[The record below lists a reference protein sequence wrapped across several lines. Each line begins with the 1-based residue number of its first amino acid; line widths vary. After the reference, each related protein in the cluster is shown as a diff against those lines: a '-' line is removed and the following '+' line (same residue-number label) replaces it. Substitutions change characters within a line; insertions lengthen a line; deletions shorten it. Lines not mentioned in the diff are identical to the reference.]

1 MNIRFFFL
9 FLFFHLSLFTFAQ
22 TPQKISYQAVVRDA
36 DNQLVSNSNV
46 GVRLSIIAQSI
57 DGMPVYI
64 ETHDGQTNDN
74 GLLTLLMG
82 DGDVE
87 EGVFEEID
95 WSEGPFFIKTEM
107 DPNGGV
113 DYSIEASSQLLS
125 VPYALYAETSGSS
138 IPGPQGIQGDTG
150 PMGPQGPTGEQGPQ
164 GIQGETGPIGPQGPQ
179 GEQGPTGEQGPQG
192 ETGPIGPQ
200 GPTGE
205 QGPQGIQGETGPMGP
220 QGPTGEQGFQGET
233 GPIGPQGPAG
243 EQGSQGETGPMGPQ
257 GPTGEQ
263 GFQGETGPIGP
274 QGPAGEQGPQG
285 IQGETGPMGPQGPT
299 GEQGPQGIQGE
310 TGPIG
315 PQGPQGISVTDVSIV
330 NDSLILTLD
339 NNQTINAGN
348 VISDETLSNYFTN
361 TPHNIAGG
369 YRYVVFGESGTWSCP
384 TGVDSVFVEAYG
396 GAGGGGKSIRWQGFT
411 GTANGGGGGD
421 GGYNGGFVE
430 VNPGQTYDV
439 IVGSGGNGNNGLLL
453 VSSGNASGPDGGNG
467 GVSTFETITANGG
480 EGGEGGRLIN
490 NAVTPGQVGTS
501 AQIFNYP
508 PSIAPPQRSYLSS
521 TTILSWPT
529 PSPLVAL
536 GPTVNGGNS
545 PDGEDGLI
553 ILWFR

>member
-138 IPGPQGIQGDTG
+138 IPGPQGIQGD
-150 PMGPQGPTGEQGPQ
+150 
-164 GIQGETGPIGPQGPQ
+164 
-179 GEQGPTGEQGPQG
+179 
-192 ETGPIGPQ
+192 
-200 GPTGE
+200 
-205 QGPQGIQGETGPMGP
+205 
-220 QGPTGEQGFQGET
+220 
-233 GPIGPQGPAG
+233 
-243 EQGSQGETGPMGPQ
+243 TGPMGPQ

>member
-1 MNIRFFFL
+1 MFTTLVHSNHPLLKSSKLPKFITPIAMNIRFFFL

-164 GIQGETGPIGPQGPQ
+164 GETGPIGPQGPQGEQGPTGEQGPQGIQGETGPIGPQGPQ
-179 GEQGPTGEQGPQG
+179 GEQGPTGEQGP
-192 ETGPIGPQ
+192 
-200 GPTGE
+200 
-205 QGPQGIQGETGPMGP
+205 
-220 QGPTGEQGFQGET
+220 
-233 GPIGPQGPAG
+233 
-243 EQGSQGETGPMGPQ
+243 
-257 GPTGEQ
+257 
-263 GFQGETGPIGP
+263 QGETGPIGP

>member
-1 MNIRFFFL
+1 MFTTLVHSNHPLLKSSKLPKFITPIAMNIRFFFL

-138 IPGPQGIQGDTG
+138 IPGPQGIQGD
-150 PMGPQGPTGEQGPQ
+150 
-164 GIQGETGPIGPQGPQ
+164 
-179 GEQGPTGEQGPQG
+179 
-192 ETGPIGPQ
+192 
-200 GPTGE
+200 
-205 QGPQGIQGETGPMGP
+205 
-220 QGPTGEQGFQGET
+220 
-233 GPIGPQGPAG
+233 
-243 EQGSQGETGPMGPQ
+243 TGPMGPQ